1 MWDSVEDTWKDKHN
15 GATKN
20 KNEAHAWTDCQ
31 KKMDFYEF
39 ISEYWVKLLYITLWL
54 ITNTLKNKNTSNYSP
69 CGIKV
74 YIFTT
79 LSGLHTFFLNA

>member
-31 KKMDFYEF
+31 KKNGLLRVHLWVLGQAIIYNLMTYYEYF
-39 ISEYWVKLLYITLWL
+39 K
-54 ITNTLKNKNTSNYSP
+54 K
-69 CGIKV
+69 
-74 YIFTT
+74 
-79 LSGLHTFFLNA
+79 